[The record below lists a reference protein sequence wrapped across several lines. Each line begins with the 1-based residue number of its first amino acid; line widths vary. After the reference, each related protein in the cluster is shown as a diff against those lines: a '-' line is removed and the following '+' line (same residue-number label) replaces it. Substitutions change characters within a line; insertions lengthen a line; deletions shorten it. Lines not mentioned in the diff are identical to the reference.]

1 MPTKE
6 LVIINDG
13 PFDIATGKSRKEV
26 HWRNRETTWSAFV
39 RKISET
45 HRTAETLSEYM
56 GFKKT
61 LQDERKDIGG
71 FVGGYV
77 NNGRRKAENI
87 THRQLITLDI
97 DFATGQGQTWDD
109 FTMLYDNAAAV
120 YSTHKHMP
128 ESPRLRLILPL
139 DRPVSTDEYIAIAR
153 RIAGDLDINTF
164 DDTTYEP
171 SRLMYWPSTSKD
183 GEYMFEYQDGPW
195 LCADKVLSSYK
206 NWQDA
211 SEWPVSDRAGEVL
224 QREIKKQGDPLEKP
238 GVVGAFCREYNIHE
252 AIETFLGEQ
261 YDPCDIE
268 DRYTYKEG
276 STAAGLV
283 VYDDKYAFSH
293 HGTDPASGKLCN
305 AFDLVRLHLYGLKDE
320 DVREGTP
327 SNKLPSFMAMVDCA
341 TKDGKVRKRLGTERL
356 LEIKGDF
363 ATEYKSEEG
372 EEESDTDWLELMDTD
387 KKGNYKNT
395 IDNIRIVLD
404 NDPRIKKK
412 LALNKFE
419 QREVALG
426 DLPWRKVGA
435 KDYYLADKDDA
446 GIRHYLEK
454 AYELTGIQKVQ
465 DAVALTVDKN
475 AFHPVRDYLN
485 SAVWDGEE
493 RIESLLIDYLGAED
507 SEYVKAVTRKMLV
520 AAVSRIF
527 RPGCKFDY
535 VLVLVGDQG
544 KGKST
549 IIKKLGGNWYSDSFG
564 TVQGKEAF
572 EQIQGVWLLEM
583 AELAGLKKAEME
595 TIKHFISKGEDRYRV
610 AYGRRIDNFPRQCVF
625 FATTNN
631 KDFLRDP
638 TGNRRFWPVNIDESS
653 PAKSVFKDLDQ
664 YEVDQI
670 WAEAVNLFKAGETLY
685 LTPELEQMAYAK
697 QAEHSETDDRT
708 GIITGYL
715 DTLLPTNWEGLDYFQ
730 RRSFMDG
737 DDLSEKGTIQRQR
750 ICVAE
755 LWVELFGKQ
764 KADMNKYNTKD
775 LHTIMRSIEGWEE
788 YKFPV
793 IVKGYGRQR
802 VYKRVEIGQNGI
814 HEKKGSSLHGIHEVY
829 TRLN

>member
-6 LVIINDG
+6 LIIINDG
-13 PFDIATGKSRKEV
+13 PFDIATGKSRKET

-39 RKISET
+39 GKISET

-183 GEYMFEYQDGPW
+183 GEYVFQYQDGPW
-195 LCADKVLSSYK
+195 LDADKVLSSYK

-238 GVVGAFCREYNIHE
+238 GVVGAFCREYDIHE

-268 DRYTYKEG
+268 DRYTFIGG

-320 DVREGTP
+320 DAREGTP

-341 TKDGKVRKRLGTERL
+341 TKDGKVRKRLGTERRQEAKDDFEGYAEPEETEEENTDWEEK
-356 LEIKGDF
+356 LEIDKRGDPLKTNNNAFLIIDNHPAFKGLAFNEFSNNKEVKKSVPWREKNDF
-363 ATEYKSEEG
+363 G
-372 EEESDTDWLELMDTD
+372 DWLDSDTDNALKFIE
-387 KKGNYKNT
+387 KGYGIANEGIIKRAL
-395 IDNIRIVLD
+395 RIVFS
-404 NDPRIKKK
+404 K
-412 LALNKFE
+412 
-419 QREVALG
+419 
-426 DLPWRKVGA
+426 RK
-435 KDYYLADKDDA
+435 Y
-446 GIRHYLEK
+446 
-454 AYELTGIQKVQ
+454 
-465 DAVALTVDKN
+465 
-475 AFHPVRDYLN
+475 HPVRDYLN
-485 SAVWDGEE
+485 SVEWDNEQ
-493 RIESLLIDYLGAED
+493 RIETLIIEYLGAED
-507 SEYVKAVTRKMLV
+507 TPYVRAVTRICLV
-520 AAVSRIF
+520 AAVARIF
-527 RPGCKFDY
+527 QPGIPYDQA
-535 VLVLVGDQG
+535 LILVGGQG
-544 KGKST
+544 LGKST
-549 IIKKLGGNWYSDSFG
+549 LLRKLGKFWFSDNFAIRGNNQD
-564 TVQGKEAF
+564 V
-572 EQIQGVWLLEM
+572 EQLMGVWLVEM
-583 AELAGLKKAEME
+583 SELAGLRKSGVAE
-595 TIKHFISKGEDRYRV
+595 IKNYISKVKDEARL
-610 AYGRRIDNFPRQCVF
+610 AYATEKQSFPRQCVF
-625 FATTNN
+625 FGTTNEN
-631 KDFLRDP
+631 TFLSDV
-638 TGNRRFWPVNIDESS
+638 TGNRRFWPVKVGVNPKTKNIWE
-653 PAKSVFKDLDQ
+653 DLDG
-664 YEVDQI
+664 YEIDQI
-670 WAEAVNLFKAGETLY
+670 WAEAVSYYKAGESLV
-685 LTPELEQMAYAK
+685 LAKELISEAIAEQEDHAFM
-697 QAEHSETDDRT
+697 DDRT
-708 GIITGYL
+708 GIVLNYL
-715 DTLLPTNWEGLDYFQ
+715 ETLLPENWADLNPWE
-730 RRSFMDG
+730 RRNYLSG
-737 DDLSEKGTIQRQR
+737 DDLSPKGTQVRTR
-750 ICVAE
+750 VCVAE
-755 LWVELFGKQ
+755 IWCECFNKDKGLLDRKASMEINEILAKLKEWEPVKNPVE
-764 KADMNKYNTKD
+764 
-775 LHTIMRSIEGWEE
+775 
-788 YKFPV
+788 
-793 IVKGYGRQR
+793 VKPFGRQR
-802 VYKRVEIGQNGI
+802 VYRRLCSGTQT
-814 HEKKGSSLHGIHEVY
+814 KKASMQQSIQASI
-829 TRLN
+829 RNN

>member
-6 LVIINDG
+6 LIIINDG
-13 PFDIATGKSRKEV
+13 PFDIATGKSRKET

-183 GEYMFEYQDGPW
+183 GEYVFQYQDGPW
-195 LCADKVLSSYK
+195 LDADKVLSSYK

-238 GVVGAFCREYNIHE
+238 GVVGAFCREYDIHE

-268 DRYTYKEG
+268 DRYTFIGG

-320 DVREGTP
+320 DAREGTP

-341 TKDGKVRKRLGTERL
+341 TKDGKVRKRLGTERRQEAKDDFEGYAEPEETEEENTDWEEK
-356 LEIKGDF
+356 LEIDKRGDPLKTNNNAFLIIDNHPAFKGLAFNEFSNNKEVKKSVPWREKNDF
-363 ATEYKSEEG
+363 G
-372 EEESDTDWLELMDTD
+372 DWLDSDTDNALKFIE
-387 KKGNYKNT
+387 KGYGIANEGIIKRAL
-395 IDNIRIVLD
+395 RIVFS
-404 NDPRIKKK
+404 K
-412 LALNKFE
+412 
-419 QREVALG
+419 
-426 DLPWRKVGA
+426 RK
-435 KDYYLADKDDA
+435 Y
-446 GIRHYLEK
+446 
-454 AYELTGIQKVQ
+454 
-465 DAVALTVDKN
+465 
-475 AFHPVRDYLN
+475 HPVRDYLN
-485 SAVWDGEE
+485 SVEWDNEQ
-493 RIESLLIDYLGAED
+493 RIETLIIEYLGAED
-507 SEYVKAVTRKMLV
+507 TPYVRAVTRICLV
-520 AAVSRIF
+520 AAVARIF
-527 RPGCKFDY
+527 QPGIPYDQA
-535 VLVLVGDQG
+535 LILVGGQG
-544 KGKST
+544 LGKST
-549 IIKKLGGNWYSDSFG
+549 LLRKLGKFWFSDNFAIRGNNQD
-564 TVQGKEAF
+564 V
-572 EQIQGVWLLEM
+572 EQLMGVWLVEM
-583 AELAGLKKAEME
+583 SELAGLRKSGVAE
-595 TIKHFISKGEDRYRV
+595 IKNYISKVKDEARL
-610 AYGRRIDNFPRQCVF
+610 AYATEKQSFPRQCVF
-625 FATTNN
+625 FGTTNEN
-631 KDFLRDP
+631 TFLSDV
-638 TGNRRFWPVNIDESS
+638 TGNRRFWPVKVGVNPKTKNIWE
-653 PAKSVFKDLDQ
+653 DLDG
-664 YEVDQI
+664 YEIDQI
-670 WAEAVNLFKAGETLY
+670 WAEAVSYYKAGESLV
-685 LTPELEQMAYAK
+685 LAKELISEAIAEQEDHAFM
-697 QAEHSETDDRT
+697 DDRT
-708 GIITGYL
+708 GIVLNYL
-715 DTLLPTNWEGLDYFQ
+715 ETLLPENWADLNPWE
-730 RRSFMDG
+730 RRNYLSG
-737 DDLSEKGTIQRQR
+737 DDLSPKGTQVRTR
-750 ICVAE
+750 VCVAE
-755 LWVELFGKQ
+755 IWCECFNKDKGLLDRKASMEINEILAKLKEWEPVKNPVE
-764 KADMNKYNTKD
+764 
-775 LHTIMRSIEGWEE
+775 
-788 YKFPV
+788 
-793 IVKGYGRQR
+793 VKPFGRQR
-802 VYKRVEIGQNGI
+802 VYRRLCSGTQT
-814 HEKKGSSLHGIHEVY
+814 KKASMQQSIQASI
-829 TRLN
+829 RNN